1 VSKHLFILSSGPNDA
16 IRAAGCLR
24 FAKCAA
30 EEGHEVVIMLSDD
43 AVYMA
48 TRPEMLAQVKTPT
61 GDEISEHLEVLTAHS
76 ATWLVCGRCAEA
88 RGISPDA
95 LPAGWKFAKPHVAI
109 QLVEEGAR
117 QWVF

>member
-1 VSKHLFILSSGPNDA
+1 MSKHLFILSSGPNDA

-48 TRPEMLAQVKTPT
+48 TSWRKPGFGRQEGGVTEAVLEKAACPVAAVPT
-61 GDEISEHLEVLTAHS
+61 GS
-76 ATWLVCGRCAEA
+76 A
-88 RGISPDA
+88 
-95 LPAGWKFAKPHVAI
+95 
-109 QLVEEGAR
+109 
-117 QWVF
+117 